1 MKNLII
7 TQAQKEDLPAILD
20 VQMKAFMEVARIF
33 HLKTMPQIE
42 QTIESITEEFDN
54 GFFLKAS
61 IAFKAKPMSFRTCV
75 RNLKVLNLLK
85 SGFLASLRNDRK
97 KITAQSP
104 RPNNED
110 DIIIIGS
117 VRAYKK
123 DNTCYIHRL
132 VVLPEYQNNG
142 IGKALM
148 AEVEKRFR
156 SQVTRYELFTGSQDH
171 RNLYLYSQLGYNA
184 FKTEKH
190 NNEIS
195 FVYLEKNIK
204 D

>member
-7 TQAQKEDLPAILD
+7 TQAVKEDLPTILD

-42 QTIESITEEFDN
+42 QTLESITDEFDKWL
-54 GFFLKAS
+54 FLNAS
-61 IAFKAKPMSFRTCV
+61 IAFKAKPTSFRTYV
-75 RNLKVLNLLK
+75 RNLTVLNILK
-85 SGFLASLRNDRK
+85 SGFLVSLRNDKK
-97 KITAQSP
+97 KIKAPPP
-104 RPNNED
+104 RQNDED
-110 DIIIIGS
+110 KIKIVGS
-117 VRAYKK
+117 VRAYSK
-123 DNTCYIHRL
+123 DGTCYIHRL

-171 RNLYLYSQLGYNA
+171 RNLYLYNQLGYNA